1 MAYVVYLS
9 EQAKTELAAIK
20 RSGDK
25 KTIQKIA
32 KLVDWIAGTPAHWN
46 GTSGA
51 LEAFCL
57 RGNVVKTHQQAISY
71 DLRNSW
77 SWDLCLRC
85 LIAFSLWWQVNSFFN
100 SILPILN
107 TRSHFEPYD
116 VPSEARLKVVLRS
129 PNRLNHHW
137 ENKGTDMLPFSISPN
152 FPDSDHSW
160 WWCWGHWVV
169 RSNVSCSCF
178 YVSHHHQ
185 E

>member
-9 EQAKTELAAIK
+9 EQAKTELATIK

-25 KTIQKIA
+25 KTIKKIA

-107 TRSHFEPYD
+107 TRSHFEPNDERLASLSIQRPRALWRSVWSKTKSYFTYTFF
-116 VPSEARLKVVLRS
+116 VCPSE
-129 PNRLNHHW
+129 
-137 ENKGTDMLPFSISPN
+137 
-152 FPDSDHSW
+152 
-160 WWCWGHWVV
+160 
-169 RSNVSCSCF
+169 
-178 YVSHHHQ
+178 
-185 E
+185 

>member
-9 EQAKTELAAIK
+9 EQAKTELATIK

-25 KTIQKIA
+25 KTIKKIA

-100 SILPILN
+100 SILLILN
-107 TRSHFEPYD
+107 TRSHFEPNDERLASFSIQSPRALRRSVWSKSESYFTSTFF
-116 VPSEARLKVVLRS
+116 VCPSE
-129 PNRLNHHW
+129 
-137 ENKGTDMLPFSISPN
+137 
-152 FPDSDHSW
+152 
-160 WWCWGHWVV
+160 
-169 RSNVSCSCF
+169 
-178 YVSHHHQ
+178 
-185 E
+185 